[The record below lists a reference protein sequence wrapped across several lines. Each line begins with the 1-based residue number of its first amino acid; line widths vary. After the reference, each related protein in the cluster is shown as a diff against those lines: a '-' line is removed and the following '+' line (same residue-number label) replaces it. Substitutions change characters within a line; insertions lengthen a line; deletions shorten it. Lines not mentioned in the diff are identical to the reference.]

1 MTMKAPSLNIK
12 TAPNQIAT
20 YMQRF
25 RRYRFIAFIVFVGAL
40 YGMVLVQ
47 IGSLSSAE
55 PSADTVQSQ
64 IQATRIPPINESVVK
79 QLESLEDNSVSVQ
92 ALFDE
97 ARSNPFQ

>member
-1 MTMKAPSLNIK
+1 MKMKSPTLNIRSL
-12 TAPNQIAT
+12 PNQLSA
-20 YMQRF
+20 YLQRF
-25 RRYRFIAFIVFVGAL
+25 RRYRFIAFIVFVGIL

-47 IGSLSSAE
+47 IGSLSNAE
-55 PSADTVQSQ
+55 PSADAVQSQ

-92 ALFDE
+92 ALFDQ